1 MPRSTQ
7 QDPPSPHP
15 RKVPTS
21 GFPFLR
27 WVLSA
32 VPPKVS
38 GLCLVLPSTL
48 SVAVLPPGQVWG
60 RGRSGPSMPFHGG
73 SIMHPLTSIL
83 SHRPG
88 GLTGGDSAPETS
100 VVPRTWKSGIEEVVW
115 LHTLQYPGHPTEG
128 DPPYQQYRVG
138 EPQYG
143 WMDVDCLQ
151 RFGTLQDECHACP
164 PVVGEGQEP
173 EPIGRTSLSC
183 VHSLAC
189 RKAEAPA
196 ENSDIPTSWAHTN
209 GPVHGPCLFWMFPI
223 NGITPC
229 MPFCV
234 CFSH

>member
-100 VVPRTWKSGIEEVVW
+100 VVPRTWNYAARKPGNESQVCPR
-115 LHTLQYPGHPTEG
+115 LQNGLYVLLFFLLAV
-128 DPPYQQYRVG
+128 PY
-138 EPQYG
+138 
-143 WMDVDCLQ
+143 
-151 RFGTLQDECHACP
+151 
-164 PVVGEGQEP
+164 
-173 EPIGRTSLSC
+173 SL
-183 VHSLAC
+183 
-189 RKAEAPA
+189 
-196 ENSDIPTSWAHTN
+196 I
-209 GPVHGPCLFWMFPI
+209 
-223 NGITPC
+223 ITI
-229 MPFCV
+229 V
-234 CFSH
+234 